1 MTTPSAPDVLP
12 ARAGA
17 TAVPAATAGL
27 PLTTAQLGVI
37 GAQLVRPGT
46 AAFAV
51 GEVVEITGELDT
63 AVLALAVERVVA
75 ETQALRTAFVVSDD
89 VAQVVHPAGAPALT
103 GPRADTSTGGVR
115 VLDLSGV
122 PDARQRAAALVE
134 ADRVRPFALDVPGL
148 ARQAV
153 VRLDDTTV
161 WWSLVVHHAI
171 LDAYGITL
179 VVRRVAEVC
188 TALLAG
194 RDVGPSPFGEVADV
208 VAEEVRY
215 AASPAWDRDREHW
228 ARRARELDAGPGSF
242 SEGPPTGAAGPV
254 PADAVVRVAHEAGC
268 AVGPLEEVAARC
280 GAGWPDVVAAAFA
293 VHLALVAGRP
303 RVSVA
308 LPAMNRMGSV
318 AAVVPTMRVNVLP
331 VVVDV
336 TPGQRVD
343 ELVAQVRERVG
354 EVRRHGR
361 YPAEQI
367 VRDAGSPVTAA
378 ELNVKLFDHD
388 LRFGAAV
395 GRLRNVAEGPVDDLA
410 VSVVRVPGP
419 GGDELRLAAT
429 APARLFTV
437 PDVAARLRELAH
449 LLHGVGAAEPGAR
462 VASLGLAPRAS
473 EAAVVAASTGPALP
487 GGAPPPLAGALFDRA
502 VAGRADAVA
511 LVARETSTFRALDE
525 AVAHLAGRLV
535 AAGARSDTL
544 VAIDLPR
551 GTDYVVALL
560 ALHRCGA
567 AALLLDDRTPPARRL
582 ALADRHEARIVVA
595 DVTAAAPS
603 LPGGD
608 GHLWAGRDVVGP
620 RGHAPDHGAVPLR
633 HALDVPRD
641 ALAYVLHTS
650 GSTGEPKAVGIS
662 HGALAQLLAHH
673 AEHVVPPA
681 GRAPEPP
688 QRVAQTMPLV
698 FDGSWD
704 TLLTLLLGHEL
715 HLLDVEQ
722 YRDPGTLVDLVV
734 ERGIHRIDLTPTV
747 LSAAL
752 EAGLLERDHDLR
764 TVSVGGEACPR
775 ALWSTLRAQ
784 PGLRVLNLYG
794 PTEYTVDAVGA
805 SGDDAAQPVIGRP
818 LSATAALVLDQHLR
832 PVPAGLTGELYLAGP
847 QLARGYLRRP
857 DLTAERFVANPFG
870 EPGTRMYRTGD
881 LVRRD
886 AEGLLHYVGRRDQQV
901 KIRGYRVEPGETEA
915 ALLALPGV
923 AQATVQARPS
933 ALGARLV
940 AYVVLGAQGPGSAAG
955 TTPVRGASR
964 GGSAGDALRTAL
976 GDVLP
981 EHLVPSAVVVLDA
994 LPLTTNGKLD
1004 VAALPEPG
1012 TSGTLGTAGTP
1023 VRPGALVPG
1032 ATDPP
1037 AGGAGPADHGRATT
1051 PRTVT
1056 DVALAFASA
1065 LGADRVEPDADFFAL
1080 GGDSI
1085 RAIHVVARLR
1095 EKGWRSSVQ
1104 DVFEQRTVAG
1114 VAARLRPLPGQ
1125 TPGPATGQATGQAP
1139 GPSASDTRGVPAV
1152 PDAPAPLLDL
1162 APGDLDRLGALL
1174 GDRRRTRKARP

>member
-1 MTTPSAPDVLP
+1 MTTSPAPDLLP
-12 ARAGA
+12 SGDAPTGQAEPVPSVPRSAA
-17 TAVPAATAGL
+17 TPAAF

-37 GAQLVRPGT
+37 GAQLVRPDT
-46 AAFAV
+46 SAFAV

-63 AVLALAVERVVA
+63 GVLALAVELVVG
-75 ETQALRTAFVVSDD
+75 ETEALRTAFVVSDD
-89 VAQVVHPAGAPALT
+89 VAQVVHPAGGPALT
-103 GPRADTSTGGVR
+103 RARADAATGGVR

-122 PDARQRAAALVE
+122 PEARERAAALVE
-134 ADRVRPFALDVPGL
+134 TDRALPFALDVPGP
-148 ARQAV
+148 ARQAI
-153 VRLDDTTV
+153 VRLDATTV

-179 VVRRVAEVC
+179 VVRRVAEVV
-188 TALLAG
+188 TALTSG
-194 RDVGPSPFGEVADV
+194 RDVGPSPFGKVADV
-208 VAEEVRY
+208 VAEEARY
-215 AASPAWDRDREHW
+215 AASPERERDREHW
-228 ARRARELDAGPGSF
+228 ASRVGALDGGPASF
-242 SEGPPTGAAGPV
+242 SEGPLPETAAGPV
-254 PADAVVRVAHEAGC
+254 RADAVVRVAHEAGC
-268 AVGPLEEVAARC
+268 AVGPLEEVAARS
-280 GAGWPDVVAAAFA
+280 GAGWPDVVAATFA
-293 VHLALVAGRP
+293 VHLALVAGRR

-308 LPAMNRMGSV
+308 MPAMNRMGSV

-336 TPGQRVD
+336 APGQRVD
-343 ELVAQVRERVG
+343 ELVTQVRERVG
-354 EVRRHGR
+354 ELRRHGR

-367 VRDAGSPVTAA
+367 VRDTGSAVAAA

-419 GGDELRLAAT
+419 HGDELRLAGT
-429 APARLFTV
+429 APARLFTA

-449 LLHGVGAAEPGAR
+449 LLESVGRAAPDAR
-462 VASLGLAPRAS
+462 VGSLGLAPAAT
-473 EAAVVAASTGPALP
+473 EAAIVSASTGAALP
-487 GGAPPPLAGALFDRA
+487 GDAPPLLAGALFDQA
-502 VAGRADAVA
+502 VTLRGDAVA

-525 AVAHLAGRLV
+525 RVAHLAGRLV

-551 GTDYVVALL
+551 GTDYVVTLL

-582 ALADRHEARIVVA
+582 TLVDRHEARLVVA
-595 DVTAAAPS
+595 DVTGLS
-603 LPGGD
+603 LHSGD
-608 GHLWAGRDVVGP
+608 GSLWKGRVVVGP
-620 RGHAPDHGAVPLR
+620 RGNAAARGETPLR

-662 HGALAQLLAHH
+662 HGALAQFLAYHQQ
-673 AEHVVPPA
+673 HVVPGA
-681 GRAPEPP
+681 GRYPAPA

-734 ERGIHRIDLTPTV
+734 ERGIHRLDLTPTV
-747 LSAAL
+747 MSAVV
-752 EAGLLERDHDLR
+752 EAGLFERDHVLR
-764 TVSVGGEACPR
+764 TVSVGGEACPP
-775 ALWSTLRAQ
+775 ALWTTLRAQ
-784 PGLRVLNLYG
+784 PGLDVLNLYG

-805 SGDDAAQPVIGRP
+805 TGDDADQPVIGRP

-832 PVPAGLTGELYLAGP
+832 PVPDSVVGELYLAGP

-870 EPGTRMYRTGD
+870 TAGERMYRTGD
-881 LVRRD
+881 LARRD
-886 AEGLLHYVGRRDQQV
+886 ADGLLHYVGRRDHQV
-901 KIRGYRVEPGETEA
+901 KIRGFRVEPGEIEA

-923 AQATVQARPS
+923 AQATVQARRS

-940 AYVVLGAQGPGSAAG
+940 AYVVGPGL
-955 TTPVRGASR
+955 
-964 GGSAGDALRTAL
+964 AGDELRAALA
-976 GDVLP
+976 DVLP

-1004 VAALPEPG
+1004 VAALPEPA
-1012 TSGTLGTAGTP
+1012 TLP
-1023 VRPGALVPG
+1023 PR
-1032 ATDPP
+1032 ATHPP
-1037 AGGAGPADHGRATT
+1037 ADGDGTTRRGR
-1051 PRTVT
+1051 PDLPPTVT
-1056 DVALAFASA
+1056 DVSLAFASA
-1065 LGADRVEPDADFFAL
+1065 LDSGPVPPDADFFAL

-1104 DVFEQRTVAG
+1104 DVFEQRTVTG
-1114 VAARLRPLPGQ
+1114 VADRLRRLEPVAS
-1125 TPGPATGQATGQAP
+1125 PAAPSAAP
-1139 GPSASDTRGVPAV
+1139 GTGAASSTPA
-1152 PDAPAPLLDL
+1152 DAAAPLLDL

>member
-1 MTTPSAPDVLP
+1 MTTSSAPDLLP
-12 ARAGA
+12 SGA
-17 TAVPAATAGL
+17 APTGKVVPTRQAAPATQVAPVPSVPRPAAATPAAF

-37 GAQLVRPGT
+37 GAQLVRPDT
-46 AAFAV
+46 SAFAV

-63 AVLALAVERVVA
+63 GVLALAVELVVG
-75 ETQALRTAFVVSDD
+75 ETEALRTAFVVSDD
-89 VAQVVHPAGAPALT
+89 VAQVVHPAGGPALT
-103 GPRADTSTGGVR
+103 RARADAVTGGVR
-115 VLDLSGV
+115 VLDLSGM
-122 PDARQRAAALVE
+122 PDARDRAAALVE
-134 ADRVRPFALDVPGL
+134 TDRALPFALDVPGL
-148 ARQAV
+148 ARQTI
-153 VRLDDTTV
+153 VRLDARTV

-179 VVRRVAEVC
+179 VVRRVAEVF
-188 TALLAG
+188 TALTSG
-194 RDVGPSPFGEVADV
+194 RDVGPSPFGKVADV
-208 VAEEVRY
+208 VAEEARH
-215 AASPAWDRDREHW
+215 AASPERERDREHW
-228 ARRARELDAGPGSF
+228 ASRVGALDSGPGSF
-242 SEGPPTGAAGPV
+242 SEGPLPETAAGPV

-268 AVGPLEEVAARC
+268 AVGPLEEVAART
-280 GAGWPDVVAAAFA
+280 GAGWPDVVAATFA
-293 VHLALVAGRP
+293 VHLALVAGRR

-308 LPAMNRMGSV
+308 MPAMNRMGSV

-336 TPGQRVD
+336 APGQRVD
-343 ELVAQVRERVG
+343 ELVTQVRERVG
-354 EVRRHGR
+354 ELRRHGR

-367 VRDAGSPVTAA
+367 LRDAGSAVTAA

-419 GGDELRLAAT
+419 DGDELRLAGT
-429 APARLFTV
+429 APARLFTA

-449 LLHGVGAAEPGAR
+449 LLESVGRAAPDAR
-462 VASLGLAPRAS
+462 VGSLGLAPAAT
-473 EAAVVAASTGPALP
+473 EAAIVAASTGAALP
-487 GGAPPPLAGALFDRA
+487 GDALPPLAGSLFDQA
-502 VAGRADAVA
+502 VTLRGDAVA
-511 LVARETSTFRALDE
+511 LVAREISTFRALDE

-551 GTDYVVALL
+551 GTDYVVTLL

-582 ALADRHEARIVVA
+582 ALVDRHEARLVVA
-595 DVTAAAPS
+595 DVTGPSDPS
-603 LPGGD
+603 LHNGD
-608 GHLWAGRDVVGP
+608 GSLWKGHVVVGP
-620 RGHAPDHGAVPLR
+620 RGDAAARGETPLR

-662 HGALAQLLAHH
+662 HGALAQFLAHH
-673 AEHVVPPA
+673 QQHVVPRA
-681 GRAPEPP
+681 GRYPAPA
-688 QRVAQTMPLV
+688 QRVAQTLPLV

-722 YRDPGTLVDLVV
+722 YRDPATLVDLVV
-734 ERGIHRIDLTPTV
+734 ERGIHRLDLTPTV
-747 LSAAL
+747 MSAVV
-752 EAGLLERDHDLR
+752 EAGLFERDHALR
-764 TVSVGGEACPR
+764 TVSVGGEACPP
-775 ALWSTLRAQ
+775 ALWTTLRAQ
-784 PGLRVLNLYG
+784 PDLDVLNLYG

-805 SGDDAAQPVIGRP
+805 TGDDADRPVIGRP

-832 PVPAGLTGELYLAGP
+832 PVPDGVVGELYLGGP

-870 EPGTRMYRTGD
+870 TAGARMYRTGD
-881 LVRRD
+881 LARRD
-886 AEGLLHYVGRRDQQV
+886 ADGLLHYVGRRDHQV
-901 KIRGYRVEPGETEA
+901 KIRGFRVEPGETEA

-923 AQATVQARPS
+923 AQATVQARRS

-940 AYVVLGAQGPGSAAG
+940 AYVVGPGL
-955 TTPVRGASR
+955 
-964 GGSAGDALRTAL
+964 AGDALRAAL
-976 GDVLP
+976 ADVLP

-1004 VAALPEPG
+1004 VGALPEP
-1012 TSGTLGTAGTP
+1012 
-1023 VRPGALVPG
+1023 VALPPRV
-1032 ATDPP
+1032 TDPP
-1037 AGGAGPADHGRATT
+1037 AEGDGSSRRGR
-1051 PRTVT
+1051 PDLPPTVT
-1056 DVALAFASA
+1056 DVSLAFASA
-1065 LGADRVEPDADFFAL
+1065 LDSGPVPPDADFFAL

-1095 EKGWRSSVQ
+1095 DKGWRSSVQ

-1114 VAARLRPLPGQ
+1114 VADRLRPLEPVAS
-1125 TPGPATGQATGQAP
+1125 PAAPPAAPWTGAA
-1139 GPSASDTRGVPAV
+1139 RGNPA
-1152 PDAPAPLLDL
+1152 DAAAPLLDL

>member
-1 MTTPSAPDVLP
+1 MTTSSAPDLLASGP
-12 ARAGA
+12 DAGPGARAVPVVPLVPVAPVLSGPR
-17 TAVPAATAGL
+17 TAEAPLAGL

-37 GAQLVRPGT
+37 GAQLVRPDT
-46 AAFAV
+46 SAFAV
-51 GEVVEITGELDT
+51 GEVVEIAGEVDTG
-63 AVLALAVERVVA
+63 VLALAVELVVG
-75 ETQALRTAFVVSDD
+75 ETEALRTAFVVSDD
-89 VAQVVHPAGAPALT
+89 VAQVVHPAGGPALT
-103 GPRADTSTGGVR
+103 RARADATTGGVR

-122 PDARQRAAALVE
+122 PDARERAAALVE
-134 ADRVRPFALDVPGL
+134 TDRALPFALDVPGL
-148 ARQAV
+148 ARQTI
-153 VRLDDTTV
+153 VRLDATTV

-179 VVRRVAEVC
+179 VVRRVAEVF
-188 TALLAG
+188 TALTSG
-194 RDVGPSPFGEVADV
+194 RDVGPSPFGKVADV
-208 VAEEVRY
+208 VAEETRY
-215 AASPAWDRDREHW
+215 AASPGRERDREHW
-228 ARRARELDAGPGSF
+228 ASRVGALDGGPGSF
-242 SEGPPTGAAGPV
+242 SEGPLPEPAAGPV
-254 PADAVVRVAHEAGC
+254 PADAVVRVAHEVGC
-268 AVGPLEEVAARC
+268 AVRPLEEVAART
-280 GAGWPDVVAAAFA
+280 GAGWPDVVAATFA
-293 VHLALVAGRP
+293 VHLALVAGRR

-308 LPAMNRMGSV
+308 MPAMNRMGSV

-336 TPGQRVD
+336 APGQQVD
-343 ELVAQVRERVG
+343 ELVSQVRERVG
-354 EVRRHGR
+354 ELRRHGR

-367 VRDAGSPVTAA
+367 VRDAGSAVTAA

-388 LRFGAAV
+388 LRFGDAV

-419 GGDELRLAAT
+419 DGDELRLVGT
-429 APARLFTV
+429 APARLFTA

-449 LLHGVGAAEPGAR
+449 LLESVGGAEPGAR
-462 VASLGLAPRAS
+462 VGSLGLAPAAT
-473 EAAVVAASTGPALP
+473 EAAIVAASTGPALP
-487 GGAPPPLAGALFDRA
+487 GGSLPAVAGALFDQA
-502 VAGRADAVA
+502 VALRGDAVA

-551 GTDYVVALL
+551 GTDYVVTLL

-582 ALADRHEARIVVA
+582 ALVDRHEARLVVA
-595 DVTAAAPS
+595 DVTGTAGGGRDAVGGEVAVTDRALHS
-603 LPGGD
+603 GD
-608 GHLWAGRDVVGP
+608 GFLWKGRVVVGP
-620 RGHAPDHGAVPLR
+620 RGDATARGETPLW

-662 HGALAQLLAHH
+662 HGALAQFLAYHQ
-673 AEHVVPPA
+673 EHVVPCA
-681 GRAPEPP
+681 GRYPAPA

-747 LSAAL
+747 MSAVV
-752 EAGLLERDHDLR
+752 EAGLLERDHELR
-764 TVSVGGEACPR
+764 TVSVGGEACPP
-775 ALWSTLRAQ
+775 ALWTTLRAQ
-784 PGLRVLNLYG
+784 PGLDVLNLYG

-805 SGDDAAQPVIGRP
+805 TGDDADQPVIGRP

-832 PVPAGLTGELYLAGP
+832 PVPAGVVGELYLAGP

-870 EPGTRMYRTGD
+870 TPGTRMYRTGD
-881 LVRRD
+881 LARRD
-886 AEGLLHYVGRRDQQV
+886 AGGLLHYVGRRDHQV
-901 KIRGYRVEPGETEA
+901 KIRGFRVEPGETEA

-923 AQATVQARPS
+923 AQATVQARRS

-940 AYVVLGAQGPGSAAG
+940 AYVVGPGL
-955 TTPVRGASR
+955 
-964 GGSAGDALRTAL
+964 AGDALRTAL
-976 GDVLP
+976 AGVLP

-1004 VAALPEPG
+1004 VAALPDPASLSP
-1012 TSGTLGTAGTP
+1012 T
-1023 VRPGALVPG
+1023 V
-1032 ATDPP
+1032 TDPP
-1037 AGGAGPADHGRATT
+1037 AEGDGPARRGR
-1051 PRTVT
+1051 PDLPPTVT

-1065 LGADRVEPDADFFAL
+1065 LDCGPVPPDADFFAL

-1104 DVFEQRTVAG
+1104 DVFEQRTVVG
-1114 VAARLRPLPGQ
+1114 VADRLRPLEPVAPTAGPTTRATESPGARA
-1125 TPGPATGQATGQAP
+1125 PAAE
-1139 GPSASDTRGVPAV
+1139 
-1152 PDAPAPLLDL
+1152 APLLDL

>member
-1 MTTPSAPDVLP
+1 MTTSSAPDLLP
-12 ARAGA
+12 SGA
-17 TAVPAATAGL
+17 APTAF

-37 GAQLVRPGT
+37 GAQLVRPDT
-46 AAFAV
+46 SAFAV
-51 GEVVEITGELDT
+51 GEVVEITGDLDT
-63 AVLALAVERVVA
+63 GVLALAVELVVG
-75 ETQALRTAFVVSDD
+75 ETEALRTAFVVSDD
-89 VAQVVHPAGAPALT
+89 VAQVVHPAGGPALARA
-103 GPRADTSTGGVR
+103 RADAATGGVR
-115 VLDLSGV
+115 VLDLAGT
-122 PDARQRAAALVE
+122 PDARERAAALVE
-134 ADRVRPFALDVPGL
+134 ADRALPFALDVPGP
-148 ARQAV
+148 ARQTI
-153 VRLDDTTV
+153 VRLDATTV

-179 VVRRVAEVC
+179 VVRRVAEVY
-188 TALLAG
+188 TALTSG
-194 RDVGPSPFGEVADV
+194 RDVGPSPFGKVADV
-208 VAEEVRY
+208 VAEEARY
-215 AASPAWDRDREHW
+215 AASPERERDREHW
-228 ARRARELDAGPGSF
+228 ASRVGDLDGGPGSF
-242 SEGPPTGAAGPV
+242 SDGPLPETVAGPV

-268 AVGPLEEVAARC
+268 AVGPLEEVAARS
-280 GAGWPDVVAAAFA
+280 GAGWPDVVAATFA
-293 VHLALVAGRP
+293 VHLALVAGRR

-308 LPAMNRMGSV
+308 MPAMNRMGSV

-336 TPGQRVD
+336 APGQHVD
-343 ELVAQVRERVG
+343 ELVTQVRERVG
-354 EVRRHGR
+354 ELRRHGR

-367 VRDAGSPVTAA
+367 VRDAGSAVTAA

-395 GRLRNVAEGPVDDLA
+395 GRLRTVAEGPVDDLA

-419 GGDELRLAAT
+419 DGDELRLVGT
-429 APARLFTV
+429 APARLFTG

-449 LLHGVGAAEPGAR
+449 LLESVGRAGPDAR
-462 VASLGLAPRAS
+462 VGSLGLAPAAT
-473 EAAVVAASTGPALP
+473 EAAIVVASTGPALP
-487 GGAPPPLAGALFDRA
+487 GDPPPPLAGSLFDQA
-502 VAGRADAVA
+502 VALRADAVA

-525 AVAHLAGRLV
+525 RVAHLAGRLV

-551 GTDYVVALL
+551 GTDYVVTLL

-582 ALADRHEARIVVA
+582 ALVDRHEARLVVA
-595 DVTAAAPS
+595 DVTAAADRS
-603 LPGGD
+603 LHSGD
-608 GHLWAGRDVVGP
+608 GSLWTGRAVVGP
-620 RGHAPDHGAVPLR
+620 RGNAVARGETPLR

-662 HGALAQLLAHH
+662 HGALAQFLAYHQQ
-673 AEHVVPPA
+673 HVVPRA
-681 GRAPEPP
+681 GRYPAPA

-734 ERGIHRIDLTPTV
+734 ERGIHRLDLTPTV
-747 LSAAL
+747 MSAVV
-752 EAGLLERDHDLR
+752 EAGLFARDHVLR
-764 TVSVGGEACPR
+764 TVSVGGEACPP
-775 ALWSTLRAQ
+775 ALWTTLRAQ
-784 PGLRVLNLYG
+784 PGLDVLNLYG

-805 SGDDAAQPVIGRP
+805 TGDDADQPVIGRP

-832 PVPAGLTGELYLAGP
+832 PVPDGVVGELYLAGP

-870 EPGTRMYRTGD
+870 TAGERMYRTGD
-881 LVRRD
+881 LARRD
-886 AEGLLHYVGRRDQQV
+886 ADGLLHYVGRRDHQV
-901 KIRGYRVEPGETEA
+901 KIRGFRVEPGETEA

-923 AQATVQARPS
+923 AQATVQARRS

-940 AYVVLGAQGPGSAAG
+940 AYVVCPG
-955 TTPVRGASR
+955 R
-964 GGSAGDALRTAL
+964 AGDTLRAALA
-976 GDVLP
+976 DVLP

-1004 VAALPEPG
+1004 VAALPEP
-1012 TSGTLGTAGTP
+1012 ATP
-1023 VRPGALVPG
+1023 LPTV
-1032 ATDPP
+1032 TDPP
-1037 AGGAGPADHGRATT
+1037 ADGDASFHRGR
-1051 PRTVT
+1051 PGLPPTVT
-1056 DVALAFASA
+1056 DVSLAFSSA
-1065 LGADRVEPDADFFAL
+1065 LDSGPVPPDADFFAL

-1114 VAARLRPLPGQ
+1114 VADRLRPLEPVASPAAPPAATTDAANA
-1125 TPGPATGQATGQAP
+1125 TPAG
-1139 GPSASDTRGVPAV
+1139 AV
-1152 PDAPAPLLDL
+1152 PLLDL

>member
-1 MTTPSAPDVLP
+1 MTTSSAPDLAPLDVAPAVL
-12 ARAGA
+12 
-17 TAVPAATAGL
+17 AVPAGL

-37 GAQLVRPGT
+37 GAQLVRPDT
-46 AAFAV
+46 SAFAV

-63 AVLALAVERVVA
+63 GVLALAVELVVG
-75 ETQALRTAFVVSDD
+75 ETEALRTAFVVSDD
-89 VAQVVHPAGAPALT
+89 VAQVVHPAGGPALT
-103 GPRADTSTGGVR
+103 SARADAATGGLR

-122 PDARQRAAALVE
+122 PGARERAAALVE
-134 ADRVRPFALDVPGL
+134 ADRALPFALDVPGL

-153 VRLDDTTV
+153 VRLDATTV

-179 VVRRVAEVC
+179 VVRRVAEVF
-188 TALLAG
+188 TALTSG
-194 RDVGPSPFGEVADV
+194 REVGPSPFGKVADV
-208 VAEEVRY
+208 VAEEARY
-215 AASPAWDRDREHW
+215 VASPERERDREHW
-228 ARRARELDAGPGSF
+228 ASRVADLDGGPGSF
-242 SEGPPTGAAGPV
+242 SEGPVGTVGPEPV
-254 PADAVVRVAHEAGC
+254 PADAVVRVAHDVGC
-268 AVGPLEEVAARC
+268 AVGPLEEVAARS
-280 GAGWPDVVAAAFA
+280 GAGWPDVVAATFA
-293 VHLALVAGRP
+293 VHLALVAGRR
-303 RVSVA
+303 RVAVA
-308 LPAMNRMGSV
+308 MPAMNRMRSV
-318 AAVVPTMRVNVLP
+318 AAVVPTVRVNVLP

-336 TPGQRVD
+336 APGQRVD
-343 ELVAQVRERVG
+343 ELVTQVRDRVG
-354 EVRRHGR
+354 ELRRHGR

-367 VRDAGSPVTAA
+367 ARDAGSAVTAA

-419 GGDELRLAAT
+419 DGDELRLAGT
-429 APARLFTV
+429 APARLFTA

-449 LLHGVGAAEPGAR
+449 LLESVGRVAPGAR
-462 VASLGLAPRAS
+462 VGALGLAP
-473 EAAVVAASTGPALP
+473 AADEDAIVTGSTGPALP
-487 GGAPPPLAGALFDRA
+487 GDPPPTAGALFDQA
-502 VAGRADAVA
+502 VAARGDAVA
-511 LVARETSTFRALDE
+511 LVARETSTFSALDE

-551 GTDYVVALL
+551 GTDYVVTLL

-567 AALLLDDRTPPARRL
+567 AALLLDDRNPPARRL
-582 ALADRHEARIVVA
+582 ALVDRHEARIVVA

-603 LPGGD
+603 LHGGD
-608 GHLWAGRDVVGP
+608 GSLWTGRVVVGP
-620 RGHAPDHGAVPLR
+620 RGDASAHGAAPLW

-662 HGALAQLLAHH
+662 HGALAQFLAHH
-673 AEHVVPPA
+673 QEHVVPRA
-681 GRAPEPP
+681 GRRPAPA

-747 LSAAL
+747 MSAVV
-752 EAGLLERDHDLR
+752 EAGLFERDHVLR
-764 TVSVGGEACPR
+764 TVSVGGEACPP
-775 ALWSTLRAQ
+775 ALWTTLRAQ
-784 PGLRVLNLYG
+784 PGLDVLNLYG

-805 SGDDAAQPVIGRP
+805 TGDDADRPVIGRP

-832 PVPAGLTGELYLAGP
+832 PVPDGVVGELYLAGP
-847 QLARGYLRRP
+847 QLARGYLHRP

-870 EPGTRMYRTGD
+870 APGTRMYRTGD
-881 LVRRD
+881 LARRD
-886 AEGLLHYVGRRDQQV
+886 DDGLLHYVGRRDHQV
-901 KIRGYRVEPGETEA
+901 KIRGFRVEPGETGA

-923 AQATVQARPS
+923 AQATVQARRS
-933 ALGARLV
+933 TLGARLV
-940 AYVVLGAQGPGSAAG
+940 AYVVAPGL
-955 TTPVRGASR
+955 
-964 GGSAGDALRTAL
+964 AGDALRAAL
-976 GDVLP
+976 ADALP
-981 EHLVPSAVVVLDA
+981 EHLVPSVVVVLDA

-1004 VAALPEPG
+1004 VAALPEPA
-1012 TSGTLGTAGTP
+1012 TLP
-1023 VRPGALVPG
+1023 PR

-1037 AGGAGPADHGRATT
+1037 ADGDGSPRRGRPDLPPRAT
-1051 PRTVT
+1051 
-1056 DVALAFASA
+1056 DVSLAFASA
-1065 LGADRVEPDADFFAL
+1065 LDSGPVPPDADFFAL

-1095 EKGWRSSVQ
+1095 DQGWRSSVQ

-1114 VAARLRPLPGQ
+1114 VAARLRPLEPVAPPPAQ
-1125 TPGPATGQATGQAP
+1125 PARTVHAASATP
-1139 GPSASDTRGVPAV
+1139 SDA
-1152 PDAPAPLLDL
+1152 AAPLLDL

>member
-1 MTTPSAPDVLP
+1 MTTSSAPDLVPVDLPVDVGPAVLP
-12 ARAGA
+12 
-17 TAVPAATAGL
+17 VPAGL
-27 PLTTAQLGVI
+27 ALTTAQLGVI
-37 GAQLVRPGT
+37 GAQLVRPDT
-46 AAFAV
+46 TSFAV

-63 AVLALAVERVVA
+63 GVLALAVEIVVG
-75 ETQALRTAFVVSDD
+75 ETEALRTAFVVSDD
-89 VAQVVHPAGAPALT
+89 VAQVVHPAGGPALA
-103 GPRADTSTGGVR
+103 RARTDAVTGGVR

-122 PDARQRAAALVE
+122 PDARERAAALVE
-134 ADRVRPFALDVPGL
+134 TDRALPFALDVPAL
-148 ARQAV
+148 ARQAI
-153 VRLDDTTV
+153 VRLDATTV

-188 TALLAG
+188 TALTSG
-194 RDVGPSPFGEVADV
+194 REVGPSPFGQVADV
-208 VAEEVRY
+208 VAEEARY
-215 AASPAWDRDREHW
+215 AASPERESDREHW
-228 ARRARELDAGPGSF
+228 ASRVGTLDAGPGSF
-242 SEGPPTGAAGPV
+242 SEGPLPEATVGPA
-254 PADAVVRVAHEAGC
+254 PADAVVRVARGVGC
-268 AVGPLEEVAARC
+268 AVGPLDEVAARS
-280 GAGWPDVVAAAFA
+280 GAGWPDVVAATFA
-293 VHLALVAGRP
+293 VHLALVAGRR

-308 LPAMNRMGSV
+308 MPAMNRMGSV

-336 TPGQRVD
+336 APGQRVD
-343 ELVAQVRERVG
+343 ELVTQVRERVR
-354 EVRRHGR
+354 ELRRHGR

-367 VRDAGSPVTAA
+367 VRDAGSAVTAA

-388 LRFGAAV
+388 LRFGTAV
-395 GRLRNVAEGPVDDLA
+395 GRLRTVAEGPVDDLA

-419 GGDELRLAAT
+419 GGDELRLTGT
-429 APARLFTV
+429 APARLFTAS
-437 PDVAARLRELAH
+437 DVAARLDELAH
-449 LLHGVGAAEPGAR
+449 LLESVGDAAPGAR
-462 VASLGLAPRAS
+462 VGTLGLVPARAES
-473 EAAVVAASTGPALP
+473 AIVARATGPALP
-487 GGAPPPLAGALFDRA
+487 GDAVPLLAGALFDRA
-502 VAGRADAVA
+502 VATRGDAVA
-511 LVARETSTFRALDE
+511 LVAHETSTFSELDE

-551 GTDYVVALL
+551 GTDYVVTLL

-595 DVTAAAPS
+595 DVTGAARGPGVAGGEVAAAAAS
-603 LPGGD
+603 LPTGD
-608 GHLWAGRDVVGP
+608 GSLWRGRVVVGP
-620 RGHAPDHGAVPLR
+620 RGDATTRGAVPLR

-641 ALAYVLHTS
+641 SLAYVLHTS
-650 GSTGEPKAVGIS
+650 GSTGEPKAVGVG
-662 HGALAQLLAHH
+662 HGALAQFLAHH
-673 AEHVVPPA
+673 AAHVVPPV
-681 GRAPEPP
+681 GNHPAPA

-747 LSAAL
+747 MSAVV
-752 EAGLLERDHDLR
+752 EAGLFTRDHELR
-764 TVSVGGEACPR
+764 TVSVGGEACPP
-775 ALWSTLRAQ
+775 ALWTTLRAQ
-784 PGLRVLNLYG
+784 PGLDVLNLYG

-805 SGDDAAQPVIGRP
+805 TGHDAERPVIGRP

-832 PVPAGLTGELYLAGP
+832 PVPDGVVGELYLAGP

-870 EPGTRMYRTGD
+870 EPGARMYRTGD
-881 LVRRD
+881 LARRD
-886 AEGLLHYVGRRDQQV
+886 AEGLLHYVGRRDHQV
-901 KIRGYRVEPGETEA
+901 KIRGFRVEPGETEA

-923 AQATVQARPS
+923 AQATVQARRS

-940 AYVVLGAQGPGSAAG
+940 AYVVAPGL
-955 TTPVRGASR
+955 
-964 GGSAGDALRTAL
+964 AGDTLRAALA
-976 GDVLP
+976 DVLP
-981 EHLVPSAVVVLDA
+981 DHLVPSAVVVLDA

-1004 VAALPEPG
+1004 VAALPEP
-1012 TSGTLGTAGTP
+1012 TP
-1023 VRPGALVPG
+1023 PVP
-1032 ATDPP
+1032 
-1037 AGGAGPADHGRATT
+1037 
-1051 PRTVT
+1051 TVT
-1056 DVALAFASA
+1056 DVPAEGDGPARPGRADLPPTVTDVSLAFASA
-1065 LGADRVEPDADFFAL
+1065 LDLAAVAPDADFFAL

-1095 EKGWRSSVQ
+1095 DKGWRSSVQ
-1104 DVFEQRTVAG
+1104 DVFEQRTVVG
-1114 VAARLRPLPGQ
+1114 VAARLRLLEPAAPTTGP
-1125 TPGPATGQATGQAP
+1125 TPQATGAAGARAP
-1139 GPSASDTRGVPAV
+1139 AAD
-1152 PDAPAPLLDL
+1152 APLLDL